1 MRLLS
6 SLKIKNLLIILC
18 SISLLSLLLII
29 FSTVFQ
35 LLSIKKELIN
45 VAEKDIPLTAIVTEI
60 ALKQL
65 EQSIEFE
72 RILHY
77 GVLKQIE
84 TESNHASSK
93 YEKAKQRFSILSQQ
107 VNNTFKQSETLI
119 HEINQSLTNSKDH
132 QKLLKFEVELETL
145 DKSHTSYE
153 QHAREV
159 ITVLNDNDLNRAE
172 ALATS
177 VEEEEEI
184 LNHSIEALLRQLE
197 AFTQAAGLRAEEH
210 EKSAIELVVVI
221 GSVAAFFIIL
231 FSILIS
237 KTIINQITNTREV
250 ISQIVQNLD
259 LTLRLN
265 DVGNNEFTHLAGDLN
280 SLFQTLNK
288 AIGNVI
294 VSSNQLASAS
304 EELSAISVQNAA
316 AVIEQYKEIDQVS
329 VSIDELSATA
339 NDVASVTNNAAVM
352 VTDTE
357 TVVSEGTHV
366 VTQNLTSMRILEEN
380 INTTNTVV
388 EQLNSYS
395 NGISTV
401 LDTIQSV
408 AEQTNLLALNAAIE
422 AARAGEAGRG
432 FAVVAD
438 EVRNLASST
447 QALTDQIRQQIGNL
461 QNGSQQAI
469 NMVRSSQ
476 QSASVVLNMTTDA
489 DSALQKISLAIHAI
503 SDSNTQIS
511 SAAEQQ
517 SAVTQGISQNMA
529 NIRNI
534 AQESSVSSEQTT
546 QSSEELATLASMLY
560 RNCIQFKVN

>member
-1 MRLLS
+1 MRILNS
-6 SLKIKNLLIILC
+6 FKIKNLLILLC
-18 SISLLSLLLII
+18 SISLTSLLLII

-35 LLSIKKELIN
+35 LLLIKKELIN

-84 TESNHASSK
+84 KESDQASSK
-93 YEKAKQRFSILSQQ
+93 YENAKQRFLKLSAQ

-119 HEINQSLTNSKDH
+119 HEINQSFTDSKDH
-132 QKLLKFEVELETL
+132 QELLKFEEQLETL
-145 DKSHTSYE
+145 DKSHASYE
-153 QHAREV
+153 EHAREV
-159 ITVLNDNDLNRAE
+159 IAVLNHNDINEAE
-172 ALATS
+172 VLATS
-177 VEEEEEI
+177 VEKEEEN
-184 LNHSIEALLRQLE
+184 LNHSIETLLRQLE
-197 AFTQAAGLRAEEH
+197 AFTEAAGLRAEEH
-210 EKSAIELVVVI
+210 EKSAIEFVVVI
-221 GSVAAFFIIL
+221 GSLAAFLIIL

-237 KTIINQITNTREV
+237 KTIISQITSTRRV

-265 DVGNNEFTHLAGDLN
+265 DVGKNEFTYLARDLN
-280 SLFQTLNK
+280 SLFQALND
-288 AIGNVI
+288 AIGSVI

-339 NDVASVTNNAAVM
+339 NDVATVTNNAATM
-352 VTDTE
+352 VVDTE
-357 TVVSEGTHV
+357 LVVNKGSHV
-366 VTQNLTSMRILEEN
+366 VTQNLISMGDLEKN

-395 NGISTV
+395 NGISIV

-447 QALTDQIRQQIGNL
+447 QALTDQIREQIGNL

-476 QSASVVLNMTTDA
+476 QSANIVLSMTTDA

-517 SAVTQGISQNMA
+517 SAVTQSISQNMA

-534 AQESSVSSEQTT
+534 AQENSVSSEQTT

-560 RNCIQFKVN
+560 RSCIQFKVS